1 MYRRILVP
9 TDGSPLSERALRF
22 AMPIAAQHGARVTL
36 LHVAP
41 PTRAMTA
48 GGGAPVRDAAL
59 HDDHAAA
66 DRRAVARI
74 ANRMQR
80 ESTVP
85 VDVAFATGRPAAE
98 ITTFA
103 TREGIDLVVMC
114 THGRGGFERLWL
126 GSVADALL
134 RHLAVPT
141 LLVRGARGA
150 AMPAQGESLFPRA
163 LVPLD
168 GSSRAEGALDAL
180 LALVGTEPLALTL
193 LSVVHPLHTMSA
205 KRFPSPAEQELCA
218 AYLEP
223 LASRHRR
230 EHRTIEVETAVTANI
245 GRAIIEHARKHD
257 ASVITIATQG
267 LGGVDR
273 FLIGSVADKL
283 LRSAPMPVLVIP
295 AAHGAP
301 RASA

>member
-9 TDGSPLSERALRF
+9 IDGSPLSERALRF
-22 AMPIAAQHGARVTL
+22 AMPIAKQHGARVTL

-41 PTRAMTA
+41 PMRAMTA
-48 GGGAPVRDAAL
+48 GGGAPVRDSAL
-59 HDDHAAA
+59 DDDHAAA

-74 ANRMQR
+74 AKRVQR

-85 VDVAFATGRPAAE
+85 VDVAYAAGRPAAE
-98 ITTFA
+98 ITAFA
-103 TREGIDLVVMC
+103 SREGIDLVVMC

-134 RHLAVPT
+134 RHLSVPT
-141 LLVRGARGA
+141 LLVPGARGA
-150 AMPAQGESLFPRA
+150 AMPAQGEPLFPRA

-168 GSSRAEGALDAL
+168 GSPRAEGALDAL
-180 LALVGTEPLALTL
+180 LVLVGSDPLALTL
-193 LSVVHPLHTMSA
+193 FSAVHPLHTMSA
-205 KRFPSPAEQELCA
+205 KSFPSPAEQELCA

-230 EHRTIEVETAVTANI
+230 ERRTIEVETAVSANV
-245 GRAIIEHARKHD
+245 GRAIIEHAKKHD
-257 ASVITIATQG
+257 ASVIALATQG

-283 LRSAPMPVLVIP
+283 LRTAPMPVLVIP
-295 AAHGAP
+295 SPTDRPVEGP
-301 RASA
+301 